1 MFNKLLVPTDGSD
14 LSIAAAVRA
23 VSLAKLAGASMT
35 VVFVQDAYPYTG
47 IGDASS
53 AGLQAYMAAAQAE
66 GTRGIERITD
76 AAKTAGVPIETRVVE
91 DHRTARAI
99 VNAAE
104 SFGADLIVMGSHG
117 RSGVAKLVLG
127 SVAAKV
133 LSQSPVPVLIF
144 K

>member
-1 MFNKLLVPTDGSD
+1 
-14 LSIAAAVRA
+14 
-23 VSLAKLAGASMT
+23 
-35 VVFVQDAYPYTG
+35 
-47 IGDASS
+47 
-53 AGLQAYMAAAQAE
+53 MAAAQAE
-66 GTRGIERITD
+66 GARGIERITD
-76 AAKTAGVPIETRVVE
+76 AANAAGVAIDTRVVE

-104 SFGADLIVMGSHG
+104 SCGADLTVMGSRG
-117 RSGVAKLVLG
+117 RSGVAKRVLG